1 MYSAKK
7 VKGQKLYELA
17 RKGIIAER
25 APFKVA
31 VRELEILADS
41 QIRDRNSQI
50 RIRVVCSAGT
60 YIRTLAEDIGRR
72 IGIGAHLAELR
83 RIRAGKFGLEQ
94 SVTIS
99 TLETDGE
106 NLLIPI
112 EEAVSHLPVLV
123 LAEERIDTTRNGL
136 PTRVNG
142 QEFSKHTAIQMTD
155 ARGNLLAIGLY
166 DADENAVRPKI
177 VLS

>member
-17 RKGIIAER
+17 RKGIITER

-83 RIRAGKFGLEQ
+83 RIRAGKFGLGQ

-99 TLETDGE
+99 AFEALNEPSS
-106 NLLIPI
+106 LLIPI
-112 EEAVSHLPVLV
+112 EESVSHL
-123 LAEERIDTTRNGL
+123 
-136 PTRVNG
+136 
-142 QEFSKHTAIQMTD
+142 
-155 ARGNLLAIGLY
+155 
-166 DADENAVRPKI
+166 
-177 VLS
+177 